1 MISAHGIGKVVA
13 SANSEFEKD
22 DIVVG
27 PLGWEDY
34 SIVTDRFFLRKIN
47 STEFPLSYHVGILGI
62 PLLILLLHDCMISCD
77 IGKKMLLSA

>member
-1 MISAHGIGKVVA
+1 MISAYGIGKVVA

-27 PLGWEDY
+27 LLGWEDY

-62 PLLILLLHDCMISCD
+62 PLLILLTWFT
-77 IGKKMLLSA
+77 